1 MPDELMP
8 FSESSFLLPG
18 ENLRD
23 FEVVRQMMV
32 DDIQPKTHVEWLW
45 TLDLVDLSWEILRY
59 RQLKKRILDAHRV
72 VAVEAVLQRL
82 NGEGMPPEAMPI
94 VKLQARRAAAEWR
107 DDPKVVRDIETRL
120 LRSAYDDIAINAEV
134 FVQAKESFDMFDQL
148 IQRAQSRRIALLREI
163 SIRRKF
169 AGRVR
174 RVIRATDA
182 FVILTA
188 LAGASLTVSDPG
200 NAASVPL

>member
-1 MPDELMP
+1 MPDELIP

-72 VAVEAVLQRL
+72 VAIEAVLRRL

-107 DDPKVVRDIETRL
+107 DDPKVARDIETRL

-163 SIRRKF
+163 SNRREF

-182 FVILTA
+182 L
-188 LAGASLTVSDPG
+188 
-200 NAASVPL
+200 

>member
-1 MPDELMP
+1 MARKNSQAAVTPCRALAMPDELMP

-82 NGEGMPPEAMPI
+82 NGEGMPPEAMPM
-94 VKLQARRAAAEWR
+94 VKLQAGREAAEWR
-107 DDPKVVRDIETRL
+107 DDPKVARDIETRL
-120 LRSAYDDIAINAEV
+120 LQSAYDDIAINAEV

-163 SIRRKF
+163 SIRREF

-174 RVIRATDA
+174 RV
-182 FVILTA
+182 
-188 LAGASLTVSDPG
+188 
-200 NAASVPL
+200 